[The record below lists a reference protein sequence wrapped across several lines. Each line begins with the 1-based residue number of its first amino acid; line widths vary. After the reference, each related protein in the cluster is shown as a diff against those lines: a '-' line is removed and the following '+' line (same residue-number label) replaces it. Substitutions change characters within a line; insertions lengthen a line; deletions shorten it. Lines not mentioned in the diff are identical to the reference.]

1 MNDLY
6 INVKIIDDISVL
18 EGDGNYTHQYI
29 YHRIYG
35 ILLARICQIR
45 LTFSR

>member
-18 EGDGNYTHQYI
+18 EGDGNYTHQYTI
-29 YHRIYG
+29 ESMVYCSPG
-35 ILLARICQIR
+35 
-45 LTFSR
+45 SSK